1 MRSGRSRGGFF
12 EEEPIFPRQPPPSF
26 PTFRITGRIR
36 LFIGL
41 AIAVLF
47 FLLLLQPLVGT
58 YTDWLWFDRLGY
70 GGVFRTGL
78 QAQVISFAV
87 FAFIFF
93 VFGAANALPV
103 LGFRTRRR
111 ILTYMGIRQ
120 RVLRTPMA
128 AGTLAGVAVIALLF
142 GRIGASQWLTTLR
155 FLNQAS
161 FGRTDPVWNRDL
173 SFYVFSLPFFR
184 FVWGWL
190 LGMLIVVTAGVLVL
204 YLSRTNFQTLTLS
217 RIALGHLSI
226 LGALF
231 FLLLAFHF
239 WLDLAEIVLGKR
251 GAVWGAGFTDLT
263 ARVPGYWVMVVLML
277 ATAALLLYNL
287 FLREQWPLAAAG
299 AAWIGGVILVT
310 ALVPAAVQ
318 RFVVAPSELAR
329 ERPYLE
335 RDIASTRE
343 AYGLD
348 KMQEVPFTVDQHV
361 TPQLVAEHR
370 QTIDSARLWDPR
382 YLPATLTQIQGLKQ
396 FYEFNNVAV
405 DRYVLNGQNRQLE
418 LSARELNPKKGIE
431 ANWVN
436 LRLKFTHGYGA
447 VASPV
452 NVAEGGLPQLI
463 LRDFPPTGDLPVDR
477 PAIYFGRNVSD
488 YVIVDSR
495 EPEFDYPAGD
505 QNIFTRW
512 EGHSG
517 VALTGPMRRL
527 AFAMRMGD
535 VNILVSD
542 RITSESQILFRR
554 QVLDRVAAIAPFLT
568 IDMDPYLVIA
578 DGRFYWILDA
588 YTRSNAYPYSARTE
602 SPDRISGFNY
612 IRNSVKVVV
621 DAYEGTTTLYRI
633 DPSDPIAATYSK
645 IFPGLLKPIERM
657 PASLRPHLRYPQD
670 LFRIQAAA
678 FSLYHMR
685 DPQVFYSKEDLW
697 GIANEHVTPQTRAP
711 IDPYYVIMRLPDQPK
726 EEFLL
731 MLPFTPT
738 NKQNM
743 IAYMAARSDEEN
755 YGKLITFRYSKDQL
769 IFGPEQIESSIRVDS
784 VIQPQIA
791 LLDTGGSHVILGNLL
806 VLPVGRALLFVEPLY
821 TKSEATNFPQL
832 KKVIVADGTRVVM
845 QDTLDKA
852 LEVLVG
858 GSTRPGPG
866 TTPGPPTGTPPTA
879 AALIQEANRHY
890 AQAQAALRQSDLA
903 TYQSEMNEV
912 GRILQQLQ
920 SQLTPSASPSP
931 LPTRR

>member
-1 MRSGRSRGGFF
+1 
-12 EEEPIFPRQPPPSF
+12 
-26 PTFRITGRIR
+26 
-36 LFIGL
+36 
-41 AIAVLF
+41 
-47 FLLLLQPLVGT
+47 
-58 YTDWLWFDRLGY
+58 
-70 GGVFRTGL
+70 
-78 QAQVISFAV
+78 
-87 FAFIFF
+87 
-93 VFGAANALPV
+93 
-103 LGFRTRRR
+103 
-111 ILTYMGIRQ
+111 
-120 RVLRTPMA
+120 
-128 AGTLAGVAVIALLF
+128 
-142 GRIGASQWLTTLR
+142 
-155 FLNQAS
+155 
-161 FGRTDPVWNRDL
+161 
-173 SFYVFSLPFFR
+173 
-184 FVWGWL
+184 
-190 LGMLIVVTAGVLVL
+190 
-204 YLSRTNFQTLTLS
+204 LS
-217 RIALGHLSI
+217 RIALGHLSV

-231 FLLLAFHF
+231 FLLVAFHF

-251 GAVWGAGFTDLT
+251 SFVWGAGFTDLR

-299 AAWIGGVILVT
+299 AVWIVGVIVVT

-329 ERPYLE
+329 ERPYIE

-348 KMQEVPFTVDQHV
+348 KMQEVPFTVDQQV
-361 TPQLVAEHR
+361 TPQLVAQHR

-382 YLPATLTQIQGLKQ
+382 YLPATYTQIQGLKQ

-405 DRYVLNGQNRQLE
+405 DRYVLKGQVRQLE
-418 LSARELNPKKGIE
+418 LSARELNPQKGIQ

-452 NVAEGGLPQLI
+452 NVAEDGLPQLI
-463 LRDFPPTGDLPVDR
+463 LRDFPPSGDLPVDR

-488 YVIVDSR
+488 YVIVDTR
-495 EPEFDYPAGD
+495 EREFDYPAGD
-505 QNIFTRW
+505 QNIFNRW

-517 VALTGPMRRL
+517 VALTGPLRRL

-535 VNILVSD
+535 VNILVSPL
-542 RITSESQILFRR
+542 ITSESQILFRR
-554 QVLDRVAAIAPFLT
+554 QVVERVAAIAPFLA
-568 IDMDPYLVIA
+568 IDTDPYLVIA

-602 SPDRISGFNY
+602 SADRTSGFNY

-621 DAYEGTTTLYRI
+621 DAYQGSTTLYRI
-633 DPSDPIAATYSK
+633 DPGDPIAATYSK
-645 IFPGLLKPIERM
+645 IFPGLLKPIESM
-657 PASLRPHLRYPQD
+657 PASLRSHLRYPQD
-670 LFRIQAAA
+670 LFRIQAAV
-678 FSLYHMR
+678 STLYHMR
-685 DPQVFYSKEDLW
+685 DPQVFYSKEDQW
-697 GIANEHVTPQTRAP
+697 GIAYEHITVNTRAP
-711 IDPYYVIMRLPDQPK
+711 IDPYYVIMRLPEQPK

-791 LLDTGGSHVILGNLL
+791 LLSQAGSNVILGNLL
-806 VLPVGRALLFVEPLY
+806 VLPVGRALLFVEPVY

-845 QDTLDKA
+845 RDTLDQA
-852 LEVLVG
+852 LEALVG
-858 GSTRPGPG
+858 GSTRPPPG
-866 TTPGPPTGTPPTA
+866 VTPPGPPTGTPPTA
-879 AALIQEANRHY
+879 TSLIQEANRHY
-890 AQAQAALRQSDLA
+890 TQAQTLLRQGDLA
-903 TYQSEMNEV
+903 GYQAEMNEV

-920 SQLTPSASPSP
+920 TLLAPSPSP
-931 LPTRR
+931 SPSPTRR

>member
-26 PTFRITGRIR
+26 PTFRITRR
-36 LFIGL
+36 LVLLLGL
-41 AIAVLF
+41 AAAILF
-47 FLLLLQPLVGT
+47 FLLLLQPLVGI

-70 GGVFRTGL
+70 GGVFRTRL
-78 QAQVISFAV
+78 QTQVISFAV
-87 FAFIFF
+87 FALIFF
-93 VFGAANALPV
+93 MFGAANALPV

-142 GRIGASQWLTTLR
+142 GRIGASQWQTTLR
-155 FLNQAS
+155 FFNQAS
-161 FGRTDPVWNRDL
+161 FGRTDPVWHRDL
-173 SFYVFSLPFFR
+173 SFYLFSLPFLR
-184 FVWGWL
+184 FIWGWL
-190 LGMLIVVTAGVLVL
+190 LGMLIVVTGGVLVL

-251 GAVWGAGFTDLT
+251 SFVWGAGFTDLT

-310 ALVPAAVQ
+310 VLVPAAVQ

-329 ERPYLE
+329 ERPYIE

-348 KMQEVPFTVDQHV
+348 KMQEVPFTVDQQV
-361 TPQLVAEHR
+361 TPQLVAQHR

-382 YLPATLTQIQGLKQ
+382 YLPATYTQIQGLKQ

-405 DRYVLNGQNRQLE
+405 DRYVLSGQVRQLE
-418 LSARELNPKKGIE
+418 LSARELNPQKGIQ

-452 NVAEGGLPQLI
+452 NVAQEGLPQLI

-495 EPEFDYPAGD
+495 EREFDYPAGD
-505 QNIFTRW
+505 QNIFNRW

-517 VALTGPMRRL
+517 VALTGPIRRL

-554 QVLDRVAAIAPFLT
+554 QVAERVAAIAPFLA
-568 IDMDPYLVIA
+568 IDSDPYLVIA

-602 SPDRISGFNY
+602 TVGGTSGFNY

-645 IFPGLLKPIERM
+645 IFPGLLKPIESM

-670 LFRIQAAA
+670 LFKIQAAV
-678 FSLYHMR
+678 FTLYHMR
-685 DPQVFYSKEDLW
+685 DPQVFYSKEDQW
-697 GIANEHVTPQTRAP
+697 GIAYEHITLNTRAP

-769 IFGPEQIESSIRVDS
+769 IFGPEQIESSVRVDS
-784 VIQPQIA
+784 VIQPQLA
-791 LLDTGGSHVILGNLL
+791 LLSQAGSNVILGNLL
-806 VLPVGRALLFVEPLY
+806 VLPVGRALLFVEPVY

-845 QDTLDKA
+845 RDTLESA

-858 GSTRPGPG
+858 GSTRPGPV
-866 TTPGPPTGTPPTA
+866 TPGQPTGTPPTA
-879 AALIQEANRHY
+879 TSLIQEANRHY
-890 AQAQAALRQSDLA
+890 TQAQTLLRQGDLA
-903 TYQSEMNEV
+903 GYQAEMNEV

-920 SQLTPSASPSP
+920 GLVSPSASPSP
-931 LPTRR
+931 SPTRR